1 MEDRVY
7 TCHAT
12 QKPYDKLFYSKKMS
26 EGLHAGKERQLI
38 NITFHV
44 AFTSLKLYSQRWH
57 SGSLER
63 SVSINI
69 AFNWLWTLNIKK
81 KPNPNHAMFF
91 PTRFTVK
98 NRLKRMEKT
107 YRRE

>member
-1 MEDRVY
+1 
-7 TCHAT
+7 
-12 QKPYDKLFYSKKMS
+12 MS

-63 SVSINI
+63 SMSINT
-69 AFNWLWTLNIKK
+69 AFNWLWALNIKK
-81 KPNPNHAMFF
+81 TKPKPCHVLPNKIHC
-91 PTRFTVK
+91 
-98 NRLKRMEKT
+98 
-107 YRRE
+107 